1 MVIAPEYEVAALGVN
16 VTVTVRDPPA
26 KTVRLVGLTVNAAAL
41 LVIVE
46 TLSVAVPELL
56 TVNVF

>member
-1 MVIAPEYEVAALGVN
+1 MLKP
-16 VTVTVRDPPA
+16 
-26 KTVRLVGLTVNAAAL
+26 VGLTVNAASL
-41 LVIVE
+41 LVMFE